1 MSQATGNKVNDI
13 MASIGLGVILEMD
26 NQLDLAVAQLQH
38 PDGREGVVGGH
49 DLGLE
54 DLLAARVATFVGA
67 PLLDPLAGLHG
78 ARRRL
83 VVRMDRDAAE
93 SLAEGAVAEGVVE
106 VLMGVEHRRH
116 GPDPERSDV
125 IDDRACRTGRRLG
138 VDDQQTVRTA
148 DETHVQVEPLLPGH
162 PHPVGHLSESRHT
175 REPSKV
181 GTPGR

>member
-1 MSQATGNKVNDI
+1 
-13 MASIGLGVILEMD
+13 MD
-26 NQLDLAVAQLQH
+26 ELDLAVAEVEH
-38 PDGREGVVGGH
+38 PHGRERVVGGH
-49 DLGLE
+49 HLGLE
-54 DLLAARVATFVGA
+54 ELVAVRVARVLGV
-67 PLLDPLAGLHG
+67 PLLGPLAGLEG

-83 VVRMDRDAAE
+83 VVRVDRDAAE
-93 SLAEGAVAEGVVE
+93 RVSEGAVAEGVVE

-116 GPDPERSDV
+116 GPDPEPSDV

-138 VDDQQTVRTA
+138 VHDQQTVRTA